1 MDFLTFTRRIL
12 TAEPYMSADGVLR
25 MYEALYPAETA
36 LSKPFDPAPFD
47 AIDKRDYD
55 MAVDTIIRSLQYD
68 PANYKIA
75 AIKDLRRELRDSG
88 WNGDAYVGL
97 KAVKDALESWLDNNP
112 EVWFPNTDP
121 YTNGG
126 YRK

>member
-36 LSKPFDPAPFD
+36 LAKPFD
-47 AIDKRDYD
+47 AIDKRNYD
-55 MAVDTIIRSLQYD
+55 MAVDRIIRALQYD
-68 PANYKIA
+68 PGAFKIA

-97 KAVKDALESWLDNNP
+97 KAVKNALESWLDNNP

>member
-36 LSKPFDPAPFD
+36 LAKPFVTQVGTTDQRSYAQ
-47 AIDKRDYD
+47 
-55 MAVDTIIRSLQYD
+55 AVDSIIRSLQYD

>member
-1 MDFLTFTRRIL
+1 MDFLTFTRRVL
-12 TAEPYMSADGVLR
+12 AAEPFMAADMVLR
-25 MYEALYPAETA
+25 LYDALYPAETA
-36 LSKPFDPAPFD
+36 LSKPFD

-55 MAVDTIIRSLQYD
+55 MAVDTIIRSLSYD
-68 PANYKIA
+68 PASYKIA

-97 KAVKDALESWLDNNP
+97 KAVKNAVESWLDNNP

-121 YTNGG
+121 YS
-126 YRK
+126 R